1 MSLARKLLAGSGLS
15 FIDQALKIASAFF
28 LTPIIVTALG
38 AGPYGVWCVIIAV
51 FAQYG
56 WLDMGLGVSMPRF
69 FAKALGMKN
78 ADDIQSL
85 AGTGKAIFL
94 IVAAASLAITVVMAW
109 QSPAWFASSGAGQD
123 IRTVVAVFG
132 SFLAVQTLCQLQL
145 GYLKGHLR
153 YDLIAFASICRV
165 MLSGIL
171 FYVFLTNGHGL
182 LSLAVIQAGCGI
194 IECLLLVLFAHGLQP
209 PLRPLLSHFKKQ
221 KAVEVI
227 KYSAVAYLMVAGQN
241 LRNTLDPII
250 VAATAGEDA
259 VTGYALGNRFPV
271 LFVDIAHILAGGQL
285 LSLFSRYIG
294 EGDQAGLRKAF
305 FFASKMCAVIAVF
318 GSSMMWMFG
327 LPFLQ
332 RWIPVH
338 ADAAWQVMIPAILPK
353 ALYIAQTPSIVLLL
367 ALAQHRRLAWID
379 WAAGACNVGMSW
391 WLASR
396 MGAPGVA
403 WATCIEQS
411 LVCGIIWPLLSA
423 KAAGMGFGEAWRG
436 LLAWPILRSSLILAP
451 CAMLTFYA
459 RPDYLNL
466 ISIGIACSVWFVTAS
481 MLTMNADERVW
492 MAKLMPVMRRF
503 AKIKSE
509 IAAD

>member
-38 AGPYGVWCVIIAV
+38 AGPYGAWCVIIAV

-56 WLDMGLGVSMPRF
+56 WLDLGLGVSMPRF
-69 FAKALGMKN
+69 FAKAMGRK
-78 ADDIQSL
+78 DTGEIQSL

-94 IVAAASLAITVVMAW
+94 MVALASLAVTCVVAW
-109 QSPAWFASSGAGQD
+109 MSPAWFASSGAGLD
-123 IRTVVAVFG
+123 VRTVVAVFG

-145 GYLKGHLR
+145 AYLKGHLR
-153 YDLIAFASICRV
+153 YDLIAIASICRV
-165 MLSGIL
+165 LLSGIL
-171 FYVFLTNGHGL
+171 FYVFLTQGHGL
-182 LSLAVIQAGCGI
+182 LSIAVIQAGCGVL
-194 IECLLLVLFAHGLQP
+194 ECLLLVLFAHGLQP
-209 PLRPLLSHFKKQ
+209 PLRPLLSHFQKQ
-221 KAVEVI
+221 KAVEVM

-250 VAATAGEDA
+250 VAAAAGEDA

-318 GSSMMWMFG
+318 GSAMMWMFG

-332 RWIPVH
+332 RWIPVQ

-353 ALYIAQTPSIVLLL
+353 ALYIAQTPSIVLML

-379 WAAGACNVGMSW
+379 WAAGACNVGITW
-391 WLASR
+391 WLAGR
-396 MGAPGVA
+396 MGAPGAA

-423 KAAGMGFGEAWRG
+423 KAAGMGFGEAWRQ

-451 CAMLTFYA
+451 CAVLTFYA
-459 RPDYLNL
+459 RPDYLSL
-466 ISIGIACSVWFVTAS
+466 ISIGIACSAWFVTGS
-481 MLTMNADERVW
+481 LLTMNAEERVW
-492 MAKLMPVMRRF
+492 MARLMPVMRRF
-503 AKIKSE
+503 APKKPE
-509 IAAD
+509 NAAE